1 MSLSQRRA
9 LVDPAAPGS
18 LREQCQW
25 VGLHR
30 SAYYYQPTVADA
42 EDLLLMRLLDEQY
55 LLNPFYGYRKMQLV
69 LKQAGHLV
77 NHKRV
82 RRLMQLIDI
91 ETIYAKVSTSKPALG
106 HRIYPYLLRGLNI
119 DRVHQVWATDITYV
133 PMQTGYMYLMAIIDL
148 HSRYVLKWSV
158 SNTMAA
164 EWCSRVLKETLAT
177 YPTPTIF
184 NTDQGSQFT
193 ADIFTALLV
202 KANVQISMD
211 GKGRAL
217 DNIFVE
223 RLWRTVKYEDIYL
236 KAYADG
242 WQLEAGLQAYFEFYN
257 RRRFHQALS
266 YQTPEQV
273 LKGVKSSTNQVS
285 KNNN

>member
-1 MSLSQRRA
+1 MSLPQRRA
-9 LVDPAAPGS
+9 LVDPTAPGS
-18 LREQCQW
+18 LRQQCQW

-30 SAYYYQPTVADA
+30 SAYYYQPVAADA

-55 LLNPFYGYRKMQLV
+55 LLTPYYGYRKMQLV
-69 LKQAGHLV
+69 LAQAGYHV
-77 NHKRV
+77 NNKRV
-82 RRLMQLIDI
+82 RRLMQVVGI
-91 ETIYAKVSTSKPALG
+91 ETIYAKINTSKPAVG
-106 HRIYPYLLRGLNI
+106 HRIYPYLLRGLTI
-119 DRVHQVWATDITYV
+119 IRVHQVWATDITYI
-133 PMQTGYMYLMAIIDL
+133 PMRTGYMYLMAILDL

-158 SNTMAA
+158 SNTMTAD
-164 EWCSRVLKETLAT
+164 WCSQVLQQTLAD
-177 YPTPTIF
+177 YPAPAIF

-193 ADIFTALLV
+193 ADVFTTLLQ

-211 GKGRAL
+211 GKGRAI

-242 WQLEAGLQAYFEFYN
+242 WQLEAGLRAYFEFYN
-257 RRRFHQALS
+257 CRRFHQALA

-273 LKGVKSSTNQVS
+273 LKGRKSTPNQVE
-285 KNNN
+285 NRIN

>member
-1 MSLSQRRA
+1 MSLSRRRA

-18 LREQCQW
+18 LRDQCQW

-30 SAYYYQPTVADA
+30 SAYYYQPVVAGP

-55 LLNPFYGYRKMQLV
+55 LSTPFYGYRKMQLV
-69 LKQAGHLV
+69 LAQAGYRV

-82 RRLMQLIDI
+82 RRLMQVVGI
-91 ETIYAKVSTSKPALG
+91 ETIYAKINTSKPAVG
-106 HRIYPYLLRGLNI
+106 HRIYPYLLRKLTI

-148 HSRYVLKWSV
+148 HSRYVLNWSI
-158 SNTMAA
+158 SNTMTAD
-164 EWCSRVLKETLAT
+164 WCGQVLQKTLAT
-177 YPTPTIF
+177 YPAPAIF

-193 ADIFTALLV
+193 ADIFTALLQ
-202 KANVQISMD
+202 KAKVQISMD
-211 GKGRAL
+211 GKGRAI

-242 WQLEAGLQAYFEFYN
+242 WQLEAGLQAYFDFYN
-257 RRRFHQALS
+257 RQRFHQALA

-273 LKGVKSSTNQVS
+273 LKGAKSSTSQVD